1 MKVKIEIK
9 KTKIIEGIILI
20 GFILYKYI
28 LLWIRD
34 PNIYTN
40 LTIIGLISISFLIL
54 MQKKFSRS
62 EILKVIILFLFGC
75 AAYYNSTVIDIFVAT
90 IFAMLYVREKD
101 GIKDFIKIFTYTSI
115 ILYVI
120 TIILFLLGF
129 LGNVASQRYVNEY
142 LVERNS
148 LGFMHVNAPFLHF
161 VPIALGLIYINREK
175 SAVHKFITIIVLDI
189 ISIVLYNYTL
199 SRTGAIII
207 LLLNIIMI
215 FQKYILDNK
224 VTKYIFKYAFI
235 TLGIFLT
242 FYIAYKFG
250 NDFTDKSLNRVL
262 SFRPMLALDAIKTY
276 PLKPFGN
283 AFGERFILDSLYLRV
298 LLGAG
303 YISYMFYT
311 YFQIKTFKYIEK
323 DKYLYLILIVFSIY
337 QLFENVVTYNMNFLL
352 TIQFMLYLKYNDEKD
367 LENKDKDINKK
378 YELVEKEFKN
388 EEQRT

>member
-1 MKVKIEIK
+1 MKVKINK
-9 KTKIIEGIILI
+9 GKIIEACILI

-28 LLWIRD
+28 LMWLRV

-40 LTIIGLISISFLIL
+40 LIIIGLVSISFLIL
-54 MQKKFSRS
+54 MQKKFSRI
-62 EILKVIILFLFGC
+62 EIIKVIILFLFGC
-75 AAYYNSTVIDIFVAT
+75 VTYYNSTMIDIFVAT
-90 IFAMLYVREKD
+90 IFAMLYARDKE

-148 LGFMHVNAPFLHF
+148 LGFMHVNSPFLHF

-175 SAVHKFITIIVLDI
+175 SAVYKFITIIVVDI
-189 ISIVLYNYTL
+189 ISIVIYNYTL

-207 LLLNIIMI
+207 IILNMIMI

-276 PLKPFGN
+276 PVKPFGN
-283 AFGERFILDSLYLRV
+283 AFGERLILDSLYLRV

-303 YISYMFYT
+303 YISYIFYT

-352 TIQFMLYLKYNDEKD
+352 TIQFMLYLKYNDEK
-367 LENKDKDINKK
+367 N
-378 YELVEKEFKN
+378 
-388 EEQRT
+388 

>member
-1 MKVKIEIK
+1 MKVKINK
-9 KTKIIEGIILI
+9 VKTIETCILI
-20 GFILYKYI
+20 GFIIYKYI
-28 LLWIRD
+28 LMWLRI

-40 LTIIGLISISFLIL
+40 FIIIGLVSISFLIL

-62 EILKVIILFLFGC
+62 EIIKVIILFLFGC
-75 AAYYNSTVIDIFVAT
+75 VTYYNSTMIDIFVAT
-90 IFAMLYVREKD
+90 IFAMLYARDKD

-175 SAVHKFITIIVLDI
+175 SAVYKFITIIVVDI

-199 SRTGAIII
+199 SRTGALIIII
-207 LLLNIIMI
+207 LNMIMI
-215 FQKYILDNK
+215 FQKYILNNK
-224 VTKYIFKYAFI
+224 VIKYIFKYAFI

-283 AFGERFILDSLYLRV
+283 AFGERLILDSLYLRV

-323 DKYLYLILIVFSIY
+323 DKYLYLVLIVFTIY
-337 QLFENVVTYNMNFLL
+337 QLFENVVTYNINFLL

>member
-1 MKVKIEIK
+1 MKVKINK
-9 KTKIIEGIILI
+9 VKTIETSILI

-28 LLWIRD
+28 LMWLRV

-40 LTIIGLISISFLIL
+40 LIIIGLVSISFLIL

-62 EILKVIILFLFGC
+62 EIIKVIILFLFGC
-75 AAYYNSTVIDIFVAT
+75 VTYYNSTMIDIFVAT
-90 IFAMLYVREKD
+90 IFAMLYARDKD

-175 SAVHKFITIIVLDI
+175 SAVHKFITIIVVDI

-199 SRTGAIII
+199 SRTGALIIII
-207 LLLNIIMI
+207 LNMIMI
-215 FQKYILDNK
+215 FQKYILNNK
-224 VTKYIFKYAFI
+224 VIKYIFKYAFI

-283 AFGERFILDSLYLRV
+283 AFGERLILDSLYLRV

>member
-1 MKVKIEIK
+1 MKVKINK
-9 KTKIIEGIILI
+9 GKTIEACILI

-28 LLWIRD
+28 LMWLRV

-40 LTIIGLISISFLIL
+40 LIIIGLVSISFLIL
-54 MQKKFSRS
+54 MQKKFSRI
-62 EILKVIILFLFGC
+62 EIIKVIILFLFGC
-75 AAYYNSTVIDIFVAT
+75 VTYYNSTMIDIFVAT
-90 IFAMLYVREKD
+90 IFAMLYARDKD

-235 TLGIFLT
+235 TLGIFST

-323 DKYLYLILIVFSIY
+323 DKYLYLVLIVFTIY
-337 QLFENVVTYNMNFLL
+337 QLFENVVTYNINFLL
-352 TIQFMLYLKYNDEKD
+352 TIQFMLYLKYNDEKY
-367 LENKDKDINKK
+367 LEDKDINKK
-378 YELVEKEFKN
+378 YELVEKEIDN
-388 EEQRT
+388 EEERT

>member
-1 MKVKIEIK
+1 MKVKINK
-9 KTKIIEGIILI
+9 GKTIEACILI

-28 LLWIRD
+28 LMWLRV

-40 LTIIGLISISFLIL
+40 FIIIGLVSISFLIII
-54 MQKKFSRS
+54 QKKFSRN
-62 EILKVIILFLFGC
+62 EIIKIIILFLFGC
-75 AAYYNSTVIDIFVAT
+75 AAYYKTTMIDIFVAT
-90 IFAMLYVREKD
+90 IFAMLYARDKD

-175 SAVHKFITIIVLDI
+175 SATYKFITIIVLDI

-215 FQKYILDNK
+215 FQKYILNDK
-224 VTKYIFKYAFI
+224 VIKYIFKYAFI
-235 TLGIFLT
+235 TLGIFST
-242 FYIAYKFG
+242 FYIAYQFG
-250 NDFTDKSLNRVL
+250 NDFTEGSLNKTL

-276 PLKPFGN
+276 PVKPFGN
-283 AFGERFILDSLYLRV
+283 AFGERLILDSLYLRV

-303 YISYMFYT
+303 YISYIFYT

>member
-1 MKVKIEIK
+1 MKVKINK
-9 KTKIIEGIILI
+9 GKIIEACILI

-28 LLWIRD
+28 LMWLRV

-40 LTIIGLISISFLIL
+40 LIIIGLVSLSFLIL
-54 MQKKFSRS
+54 MQKKFSRI
-62 EILKVIILFLFGC
+62 EIIKVIILFLFGC
-75 AAYYNSTVIDIFVAT
+75 VTYYNSTMIDIFVAT
-90 IFAMLYVREKD
+90 IFAMLYARDKE

-323 DKYLYLILIVFSIY
+323 DKYLYLVLIVFTIY
-337 QLFENVVTYNMNFLL
+337 QLFENVVTYNINFLL

>member
-1 MKVKIEIK
+1 MKVKINK
-9 KTKIIEGIILI
+9 GKTIEACILI

-28 LLWIRD
+28 LMWLRV

-40 LTIIGLISISFLIL
+40 LIIIGLVSLSFLIL
-54 MQKKFSRS
+54 MQKKFSRF
-62 EILKVIILFLFGC
+62 EIIKVIILFLFGC
-75 AAYYNSTVIDIFVAT
+75 VTYYNSTMIDIFVAT
-90 IFAMLYVREKD
+90 IFAMLYARDKD

-120 TIILFLLGF
+120 TVILFLLGF

-323 DKYLYLILIVFSIY
+323 DKYLYLVLIVFTIY
-337 QLFENVVTYNMNFLL
+337 QLFENVVTYNINFLL

>member
-1 MKVKIEIK
+1 MKVKINK
-9 KTKIIEGIILI
+9 GKIIEACILI

-28 LLWIRD
+28 LMWLRV

-40 LTIIGLISISFLIL
+40 LIIIGLVSISFLIL
-54 MQKKFSRS
+54 MQKKFSRI
-62 EILKVIILFLFGC
+62 EIIKVIILFLFGC
-75 AAYYNSTVIDIFVAT
+75 VTYYNSTMIDIFVAT
-90 IFAMLYVREKD
+90 IFAMLYARDKD

-283 AFGERFILDSLYLRV
+283 AFGERFILDSLYLRL

-323 DKYLYLILIVFSIY
+323 DKYLYLVLIVFTIY
-337 QLFENVVTYNMNFLL
+337 QLFENVVTYNINFLL

-367 LENKDKDINKK
+367 LENKDKEINKK

>member
-1 MKVKIEIK
+1 MKVKINK
-9 KTKIIEGIILI
+9 GKTIETFILI

-28 LLWIRD
+28 LMWLRV

-40 LTIIGLISISFLIL
+40 FIIIGLVSISFLIL

-62 EILKVIILFLFGC
+62 EIIKVIILFLFGC
-75 AAYYNSTVIDIFVAT
+75 VTYYNSTMIDIFVAT
-90 IFAMLYVREKD
+90 IFAMLYARDKE

-161 VPIALGLIYINREK
+161 VPIALGIIYINREK
-175 SAVHKFITIIVLDI
+175 SAVNKFITIIVVDI
-189 ISIVLYNYTL
+189 ISIVIYNYTL

-207 LLLNIIMI
+207 IILNMIMI

-276 PLKPFGN
+276 PVKPFGN
-283 AFGERFILDSLYLRV
+283 AFGERLILDSLYLRV

-323 DKYLYLILIVFSIY
+323 DKYLYLVLIVFTIY
-337 QLFENVVTYNMNFLL
+337 QLFENVVTYNINFLL

>member
-1 MKVKIEIK
+1 MKVKINK
-9 KTKIIEGIILI
+9 GKTIEACILI

-28 LLWIRD
+28 LMWLRV
-34 PNIYTN
+34 PTIYNN
-40 LTIIGLISISFLIL
+40 LIIIGLVSLSFLIL
-54 MQKKFSRS
+54 MQKKFSRI
-62 EILKVIILFLFGC
+62 EIIKVIILFLFGC
-75 AAYYNSTVIDIFVAT
+75 VTYYNSTMIDIFVAT
-90 IFAMLYVREKD
+90 IFAMLYARDKD

-175 SAVHKFITIIVLDI
+175 STVHKFITIIVLDI

-323 DKYLYLILIVFSIY
+323 DKYLYLVLIVFTIY
-337 QLFENVVTYNMNFLL
+337 QLFENVVTYNINFLL

>member
-1 MKVKIEIK
+1 MWLRV
-9 KTKIIEGIILI
+9 
-20 GFILYKYI
+20 
-28 LLWIRD
+28 

-40 LTIIGLISISFLIL
+40 LIIIGLVSISFLIL
-54 MQKKFSRS
+54 MQKKFSRI
-62 EILKVIILFLFGC
+62 EIIKVIILFLFGC
-75 AAYYNSTVIDIFVAT
+75 VTYYNSTMIDIFVAT
-90 IFAMLYVREKD
+90 IFAMLYARDKD

-283 AFGERFILDSLYLRV
+283 AFGERFILDSLYLRL

-323 DKYLYLILIVFSIY
+323 DKYLYLVLIVFTIY
-337 QLFENVVTYNMNFLL
+337 QLFENVVTYNINFLL

>member
-1 MKVKIEIK
+1 MKVKINK
-9 KTKIIEGIILI
+9 GKIIEACILI

-28 LLWIRD
+28 LMWLRV

-40 LTIIGLISISFLIL
+40 FIVIGLVSISFLIII
-54 MQKKFSRS
+54 QKKFSRN
-62 EILKVIILFLFGC
+62 EIIKIIILFLFGC
-75 AAYYNSTVIDIFVAT
+75 AAYYKTTMIDIFVAT
-90 IFAMLYVREKD
+90 IFAMLYARDKD

-175 SAVHKFITIIVLDI
+175 SATYKFITIIVLDV

-215 FQKYILDNK
+215 FQKYILNDK
-224 VTKYIFKYAFI
+224 AIKYIFKYAFI

-242 FYIAYKFG
+242 FYIAYQFG
-250 NDFTDKSLNRVL
+250 NDFTEGSFNKTL

-276 PLKPFGN
+276 PIKPFGN
-283 AFGERFILDSLYLRV
+283 AFGERLILDSLYLRV

-303 YISYMFYT
+303 YISYIFYT

-323 DKYLYLILIVFSIY
+323 DKYLYLILIVFTIY

-352 TIQFMLYLKYNDEKD
+352 TIQFMLYLKYNDEKK
-367 LENKDKDINKK
+367 LEDKDKYIDKK
-378 YELVEKEFKN
+378 YELVEKEFDN
-388 EEQRT
+388 G

>member
-1 MKVKIEIK
+1 MKVKINK
-9 KTKIIEGIILI
+9 GKTIEACILI

-28 LLWIRD
+28 LMWLRV

-40 LTIIGLISISFLIL
+40 FIIIGLVSISFLIL
-54 MQKKFSRS
+54 MHKKFSRS
-62 EILKVIILFLFGC
+62 EIIKVIILFLFGC
-75 AAYYNSTVIDIFVAT
+75 VTYYNSTMIDIFVAT
-90 IFAMLYVREKD
+90 IFAMLYARDKD

-175 SAVHKFITIIVLDI
+175 SATYKFITIIVLDI
-189 ISIVLYNYTL
+189 ISIVIYNYTL

-207 LLLNIIMI
+207 IILNMIMI

-276 PLKPFGN
+276 PVKPFGN
-283 AFGERFILDSLYLRV
+283 AFGERLILDSLYLRV

-323 DKYLYLILIVFSIY
+323 DKYLYLTLILLTIY

-378 YELVEKEFKN
+378 MN
-388 EEQRT
+388 

>member
-1 MKVKIEIK
+1 MKVKINK
-9 KTKIIEGIILI
+9 GKIIEACILI

-28 LLWIRD
+28 LMWLRV

-40 LTIIGLISISFLIL
+40 LIIIGLVSISFLIL
-54 MQKKFSRS
+54 MQKKFSRI
-62 EILKVIILFLFGC
+62 EIIKVIILFLFGC
-75 AAYYNSTVIDIFVAT
+75 VTYYNSTMIDIFVAT
-90 IFAMLYVREKD
+90 IFAMLYARDKD

-175 SAVHKFITIIVLDI
+175 SAVHKFITIIVVDI
-189 ISIVLYNYTL
+189 ISIVIYNYTL
-199 SRTGAIII
+199 SRTGVIIIII
-207 LLLNIIMI
+207 LNMIMI

-262 SFRPMLALDAIKTY
+262 SFRPMLALDA
-276 PLKPFGN
+276 KPFGN
-283 AFGERFILDSLYLRV
+283 AFGERLILDSLYLRV

>member
-1 MKVKIEIK
+1 
-9 KTKIIEGIILI
+9 
-20 GFILYKYI
+20 
-28 LLWIRD
+28 
-34 PNIYTN
+34 
-40 LTIIGLISISFLIL
+40 
-54 MQKKFSRS
+54 
-62 EILKVIILFLFGC
+62 
-75 AAYYNSTVIDIFVAT
+75 
-90 IFAMLYVREKD
+90 
-101 GIKDFIKIFTYTSI
+101 
-115 ILYVI
+115 
-120 TIILFLLGF
+120 
-129 LGNVASQRYVNEY
+129 
-142 LVERNS
+142 
-148 LGFMHVNAPFLHF
+148 MHVNAPFLHF

-323 DKYLYLILIVFSIY
+323 DKYLYLVLIVFTIY
-337 QLFENVVTYNMNFLL
+337 QLFENVVTYNINFLL

>member
-1 MKVKIEIK
+1 MKVKINK
-9 KTKIIEGIILI
+9 GKIIEACILI

-28 LLWIRD
+28 LMWLRV

-40 LTIIGLISISFLIL
+40 FIIIGLVSISFLIII
-54 MQKKFSRS
+54 QKKFSRN
-62 EILKVIILFLFGC
+62 EIIKIIILFLFGC
-75 AAYYNSTVIDIFVAT
+75 AAYYKTTMIDIFVAA
-90 IFAMLYVREKD
+90 IFAMLYARDKD

-323 DKYLYLILIVFSIY
+323 DKYLYLVLIVFTIY
-337 QLFENVVTYNMNFLL
+337 QLFENVVTYNINFLL

>member
-1 MKVKIEIK
+1 MKVKINK
-9 KTKIIEGIILI
+9 GKIIEACILI

-28 LLWIRD
+28 LMWLRV

-40 LTIIGLISISFLIL
+40 FIIIGLVSLSFLIII
-54 MQKKFSRS
+54 QKKFSKN
-62 EILKVIILFLFGC
+62 EIIKIIILFLFGC
-75 AAYYNSTVIDIFVAT
+75 AAYYKTTMIDIFVAT
-90 IFAMLYVREKD
+90 IFAMLYARDKD

-175 SAVHKFITIIVLDI
+175 SAVHKFITIIVVDI

-199 SRTGAIII
+199 SRTGALIIII
-207 LLLNIIMI
+207 LNMIMI
-215 FQKYILDNK
+215 FQKYILNDK
-224 VTKYIFKYAFI
+224 VIKYIFKYAFI
-235 TLGIFLT
+235 TLGIFST
-242 FYIAYKFG
+242 FYIAYEFG

-283 AFGERFILDSLYLRV
+283 AFGERLILDSLYLRV

-323 DKYLYLILIVFSIY
+323 DKYLYLILIVFTIY

-352 TIQFMLYLKYNDEKD
+352 TIQFMLYLKYNDEKK
-367 LENKDKDINKK
+367 LEDKDKDINKK

>member
-1 MKVKIEIK
+1 MKVKINK
-9 KTKIIEGIILI
+9 GKIIEACILI

-28 LLWIRD
+28 LMWLRV

-40 LTIIGLISISFLIL
+40 FIIIGLVSLSFLIII
-54 MQKKFSRS
+54 QKKFSKN
-62 EILKVIILFLFGC
+62 EIIKIIILFLFGC
-75 AAYYNSTVIDIFVAT
+75 AAYYKTTMIDIFVAT
-90 IFAMLYVREKD
+90 IFAMLYARDKD

-120 TIILFLLGF
+120 TILLFLLGF

-175 SAVHKFITIIVLDI
+175 SAVHKFITIIVVDI

-199 SRTGAIII
+199 SRTGALIIII
-207 LLLNIIMI
+207 LNMIMI
-215 FQKYILDNK
+215 FQKYILNDK
-224 VTKYIFKYAFI
+224 VIKYIFKYAFI
-235 TLGIFLT
+235 TLGIFST
-242 FYIAYKFG
+242 FYIAYEFG

-283 AFGERFILDSLYLRV
+283 AFGERLILDSLYLRV

-323 DKYLYLILIVFSIY
+323 DKYLYLILIVFTIY

-352 TIQFMLYLKYNDEKD
+352 TIQFMLYLKYNDEKK
-367 LENKDKDINKK
+367 LEDKDKDINKK

>member
-54 MQKKFSRS
+54 IQKKFSRS
-62 EILKVIILFLFGC
+62 EIIKVIILFLFGC
-75 AAYYNSTVIDIFVAT
+75 AAYYNSAVIDIFVAT

-120 TIILFLLGF
+120 TILLFLLGF
-129 LGNVASQRYVNEY
+129 LENVASQRYVNEY

-161 VPIALGLIYINREK
+161 VPIVLGLIYINREK
-175 SAVHKFITIIVLDI
+175 SATYKFITIIVVDI

-207 LLLNIIMI
+207 IILNIIMI
-215 FQKYILDNK
+215 FQKYILNNK
-224 VTKYIFKYAFI
+224 VIKYVFKYAFI

-242 FYIAYKFG
+242 FYIAYQFG
-250 NDFTDKSLNRVL
+250 NDFTEGSLNKML
-262 SFRPMLALDAIKTY
+262 SFRPRLALDAINTY
-276 PLKPFGN
+276 NIKPLGN
-283 AFGERFILDSLYLRV
+283 VFEERIVLDSLYLRV

-352 TIQFMLYLKYNDEKD
+352 TIQFMLYLKYNDEKY
-367 LENKDKDINKK
+367 LEDKDINKK
-378 YELVEKEFKN
+378 YELVEKEFDN
-388 EEQRT
+388 EEGRT